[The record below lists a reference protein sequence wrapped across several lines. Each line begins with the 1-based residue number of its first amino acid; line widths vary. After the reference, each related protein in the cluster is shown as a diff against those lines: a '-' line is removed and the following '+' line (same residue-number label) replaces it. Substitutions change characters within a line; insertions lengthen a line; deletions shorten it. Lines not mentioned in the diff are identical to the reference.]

1 MAEAD
6 LYDILGV
13 SPDADLAD
21 IKQSYRRLVREFH
34 PDVSADKLAA
44 HDRFVAIVN
53 AYKTL
58 SDPIKRA
65 MYDRARQ
72 REAQH
77 KVVRDTVAEYSW
89 REELRRQSVDAL
101 LTAAELYL
109 FRGQPEL
116 AVAKCQEV
124 LQRDPNN
131 PHAYALMGDIYR
143 ELGKFDEAV
152 TAYTY
157 AVQFAP
163 KSQLYQRRLE
173 ELLQME
179 RAAARRTAAQAEDK
193 RRLRSDGRGADAASP
208 QPVAQRSNAPSPAG
222 IAVGVT
228 CIGLALASLV
238 WVWFDP
244 GVLLFNVV
252 PKHALVAAAL
262 SAFLLG
268 LALPLLHWVG
278 HVDEELLMSADT
290 FAGGAFPVGTL
301 IGLLGLFWF
310 YLSVICYVV
319 LALVQEQFSWS
330 VVKMMGVTLALM
342 CVFAALCPAIATQ
355 VFLWGGNVI
364 FTSLLVGWSIGS
376 MGRSRW

>member
-1 MAEAD
+1 MADAD

-58 SDPIKRA
+58 SDPLKREI
-65 MYDRARQ
+65 YDRSRQ
-72 REAQH
+72 REAQ
-77 KVVRDTVAEYSW
+77 RVAPQYSW
-89 REELRRQSVDAL
+89 KEELRQQSIDSL

-116 AVAKCQEV
+116 AIVKCQEV

-143 ELGKFDEAV
+143 ELSKFNEAV
-152 TAYTY
+152 LMYTY

-179 RAAARRTAAQAEDK
+179 QAAARRVTAQSAVSSEQSAV
-193 RRLRSDGRGADAASP
+193 GRP
-208 QPVAQRSNAPSPAG
+208 HAPSPAA
-222 IAVGVT
+222 IVVGVV
-228 CIGLALASLV
+228 CIAFTLASLA

-244 GVLLFNVV
+244 GELLFNVV
-252 PKHALVAAAL
+252 PKHALIAAAL

-278 HVDEELLMSADT
+278 HVDEELFMSADT
-290 FAGGAFPVGTL
+290 FAGGAFPVGVL
-301 IGLLGLFWF
+301 IGLLGLCWF
-310 YLSVICYVV
+310 YLSVACYVV
-319 LALVQEQFSWS
+319 MALVQEQFSWS
-330 VVKMMGVTLALM
+330 VVKMIAIAFALV
-342 CVFAALCPAIATQ
+342 CIFAGLCPAIATQ

-364 FTSLLVGWSIGS
+364 FTSLLIGWSVGS

>member
-1 MAEAD
+1 MAKED

-13 SPDADLAD
+13 SPDADFAD

-44 HDRFVAIVN
+44 HDRFVAIVD

-58 SDPIKRA
+58 SDPIKRE
-65 MYDRARQ
+65 MYDRSRQ
-72 REAQH
+72 QEAQRH
-77 KVVRDTVAEYSW
+77 VAHDAVAGYSW
-89 REELRRQSVDAL
+89 KEELRQQSVDAL

-116 AVAKCQEV
+116 AIVKCREV

-131 PHAYALMGDIYR
+131 PHAYALLGDIYR
-143 ELGKFDEAV
+143 ELSKFNEAV
-152 TAYTY
+152 TMYTY

-173 ELLQME
+173 ELLQIE
-179 RAAARRTAAQAEDK
+179 QAAARRNRAATVTERAPTASAPPSAPLPF
-193 RRLRSDGRGADAASP
+193 RAH
-208 QPVAQRSNAPSPAG
+208 APSPAG
-222 IAVGVT
+222 VAVGIA
-228 CIGLALASLV
+228 CMALALASLA

-244 GVLLFNVV
+244 GALVFNVV
-252 PKHALVAAAL
+252 PKHALIAAVL

-278 HVDEELLMSADT
+278 HVDEELFMSADT

-310 YLSVICYVV
+310 YLSVVCYVA

-330 VVKMMGVTLALM
+330 VVKMIGIAFALV
-342 CVFAALCPAIATQ
+342 CIFAGLCPAIATQ

-364 FTSLLVGWSIGS
+364 FTSLLIGWSIGS

>member
-1 MAEAD
+1 MANAD

-13 SPDADLAD
+13 SPDADFAD

-58 SDPIKRA
+58 SDPIKRE
-65 MYDRARQ
+65 MYDRSRQ
-72 REAQH
+72 REAQ
-77 KVVRDTVAEYSW
+77 RVAPEYSW
-89 REELRRQSVDAL
+89 KEELRQQSIDSL

-116 AVAKCQEV
+116 AIVKCQEV

-143 ELGKFDEAV
+143 ELSKFNEAV
-152 TAYTY
+152 MMYTY

-179 RAAARRTAAQAEDK
+179 QATAQRERRARNPFPPAPAQPITQNPK
-193 RRLRSDGRGADAASP
+193 PKTQNPPS
-208 QPVAQRSNAPSPAG
+208 PVAV
-222 IAVGVT
+222 AVGVV
-228 CIGLALASLV
+228 CIAFTLASLA
-238 WVWFDP
+238 WVWFAP
-244 GVLLFNVV
+244 GELLFNVV
-252 PKHALVAAAL
+252 PKHALIAAAL

-278 HVDEELLMSADT
+278 HVDEELFMSADT

-310 YLSVICYVV
+310 YLSVVCYVV

-330 VVKMMGVTLALM
+330 VVKMIGIAFALV
-342 CVFAALCPAIATQ
+342 CIFAGLCPAIATQ

-364 FTSLLVGWSIGS
+364 FTSLLIGWSVGS

>member
-1 MAEAD
+1 MANAD

-13 SPDADLAD
+13 SPDADFAD

-58 SDPIKRA
+58 SDPIKREI
-65 MYDRARQ
+65 YDRSRQ
-72 REAQH
+72 REAQ
-77 KVVRDTVAEYSW
+77 RVAPEYSW
-89 REELRRQSVDAL
+89 KEELRQQSIDSL

-116 AVAKCQEV
+116 AVVKCQEV

-131 PHAYALMGDIYR
+131 PHAYALLGDIYR
-143 ELGKFDEAV
+143 ELSKFNEAV
-152 TAYTY
+152 TMYTY

-163 KSQLYQRRLE
+163 RSQLYQRRLE

-179 RAAARRTAAQAEDK
+179 QAAAQRAKTQSAVSSEQSAV
-193 RRLRSDGRGADAASP
+193 GRPHAHTP
-208 QPVAQRSNAPSPAG
+208 TRPYVPSPAA
-222 IAVGVT
+222 IAVGIA
-228 CIGLALASLV
+228 CIVLALSSFA

-244 GVLLFNVV
+244 GELLFSIV
-252 PKHALVAAAL
+252 PKNALVAAAL

-278 HVDEELLMSADT
+278 HVDEELFMSADT

-310 YLSVICYVV
+310 YLSVVCYVV

-330 VVKMMGVTLALM
+330 VVKMIGIAFALV
-342 CVFAALCPAIATQ
+342 CIFAGLCPAIATQ

-364 FTSLLVGWSIGS
+364 FTSLLIGWSIGS